1 MKQAFL
7 ILPLV
12 LAPAEASTQPLGP
25 KPMLHTPDVI
35 SPAVLPYLAC
45 LYAER
50 GLSLLRAADGTQVAY
65 DKSGSDCAAARAKAK
80 TDAAKLLDAKP
91 LAAGQDSGTF
101 VEQALDDM
109 DRYVA
114 SLPMQQQQAAESAV
128 IGIPV
133 TIEDEIKP
141 AYERYD
147 DCLKTQASG
156 SPVTS
161 VTTMAKFNEAMK
173 VCTSVRDY
181 AVAEAT
187 KALSA
192 KGWDEPTRQR
202 AAETTFAKID
212 ESWLAMGRQ
221 YQELLAKR
229 EAALAAK
236 KPR

>member
-1 MKQAFL
+1 MKQHFVTL
-7 ILPLV
+7 LLV
-12 LAPAEASTQPLGP
+12 LASANASAQPFGART
-25 KPMLHTPDVI
+25 MLHTPDVI

-50 GLSLLRAADGTQVAY
+50 GLSLLRAADGTHVTY
-65 DKSGSDCAAARAKAK
+65 DKSGPDCAAARTKAKA
-80 TDAAKLLDAKP
+80 DAAKLLAAKP
-91 LAAGQDSGTF
+91 PPAGQDSGTF
-101 VEQALDDM
+101 IEQALDDM
-109 DRYVA
+109 DQYVA
-114 SLPMQQQQAAESAV
+114 SLPLQQQAAATAV

-133 TIEDEIKP
+133 TIEDEVKP

-147 DCLKTQASG
+147 DCLKTQVSG

-161 VTTMAKFNEAMK
+161 ATTMAKFNEAMK

-221 YQELLAKR
+221 YQEMLAKR
-229 EAALAAK
+229 EAAPAVK
-236 KPR
+236 KPK